1 MRMPIRFHLNG
12 QRFDSETIRVMGL
25 AYEITLI
32 SLRLFDRDDIANDVV
47 AHKIIE
53 QANAGERDPERLCA
67 AVVQQWGRAIAHIA
81 PPMVQGEHW
90 LHLSEV
96 VCSQN
101 AGTEAVF
108 AGCRDTTGCGS
119 A

>member
-1 MRMPIRFHLNG
+1 MP
-12 QRFDSETIRVMGL
+12 FDFTSMAKEFNSETIRVMGL

-81 PPMVQGEHW
+81 PPMVQGEH
-90 LHLSEV
+90 
-96 VCSQN
+96 
-101 AGTEAVF
+101 
-108 AGCRDTTGCGS
+108 
-119 A
+119 

>member
-1 MRMPIRFHLNG
+1 
-12 QRFDSETIRVMGL
+12 MGL

-53 QANAGERDPERLCA
+53 QANAGEREPERLCA

-81 PPMVQGEHW
+81 PPHGSGRGIDCNLLPRLFV
-90 LHLSEV
+90 
-96 VCSQN
+96 SQN

-108 AGCRDTTGCGS
+108 AGCRDITHSGF

>member
-1 MRMPIRFHLNG
+1 MHMPIRFHLNG
-12 QRFDSETIRVMGL
+12 QRFDSETVRVMGL

-81 PPMVQGEHW
+81 PPMVQGEH
-90 LHLSEV
+90 
-96 VCSQN
+96 
-101 AGTEAVF
+101 
-108 AGCRDTTGCGS
+108 
-119 A
+119 